1 MKPRGYR
8 KQPPD
13 SECIK
18 SEERTESVCREQRL
32 RIYEQKTHRVG
43 NLSMWRRDE
52 AGSCLECPNTTR
64 RQKLP
69 RQSSRPIIPQPPENS
84 LAGCFEEL
92 RPSAPTCIVVTRK
105 TRCSG
110 TATPRAEVQ
119 ALTLFA
125 RVAVNASETA
135 TVLTDFHVEHR
146 DGISAFSQKMAS
158 EEYYCIS
165 CQHWLP
171 SLSRGQEKKK
181 TMPKRLKFSL
191 Y

>member
-1 MKPRGYR
+1 M
-8 KQPPD
+8 
-13 SECIK
+13 
-18 SEERTESVCREQRL
+18 EERRRWKLSGMSQHDTKKEAPPSV
-32 RIYEQKTHRVG
+32 IKTHH
-43 NLSMWRRDE
+43 
-52 AGSCLECPNTTR
+52 
-64 RQKLP
+64 
-69 RQSSRPIIPQPPENS
+69 
-84 LAGCFEEL
+84 
-92 RPSAPTCIVVTRK
+92 PSA
-105 TRCSG
+105 SG
-110 TATPRAEVQ
+110 TVSQGALKSCAHQRRHALWSRVKRVAAAQRRHAQEVQ

-125 RVAVNASETA
+125 RVAVNASEAA

-181 TMPKRLKFSL
+181 PMPKRLKFSL